1 MTAYLI
7 GLALT
12 LAVELPVALLVLR
25 RQGKKRALLAGLLAN
40 LISHPLL
47 HFALPLLVSPAA
59 RGQFILVGEL
69 AVFVFEALVYLAVA
83 RPRPWVLAVAAA
95 ALANAASCGPK
106 LLIGASQPQSSGR
119 STGSRRP
126 AWSGSA

>member
-25 RQGKKRALLAGLLAN
+25 RQGLKKALLAGLIAN
-40 LISHPLL
+40 LVSHPLL
-47 HFALPLLVSPAA
+47 HFALPHLISPAA

-69 AVFVFEALVYLAVA
+69 GVFVLEALIYLAVV
-83 RPRPWVLAVAAA
+83 RPRPWALALAAA
-95 ALANAASCGPK
+95 ALSNAASYALG
-106 LLIGASQPQSSGR
+106 LLIGG
-119 STGSRRP
+119 
-126 AWSGSA
+126 